1 MEDVKN
7 MHDPLLLLFE
17 EYYYSIYI
25 VRELYK
31 LNFDRKSLGEN
42 KKSKKIWE
50 ILIHNATA
58 L

>member
-1 MEDVKN
+1 MEDIKN
-7 MHDPLLLLFE
+7 MHNPLLLLFE

-31 LNFDRKSLGEN
+31 LNLTEN
-42 KKSKKIWE
+42 AI
-50 ILIHNATA
+50 A

>member
-42 KKSKKIWE
+42 KKSKKILE
-50 ILIHNATA
+50 ILI
-58 L
+58 